1 MKTYSVVIDFQIDD
15 NTPNSVFSG
24 LDVAFADIIFDAG
37 GEVLNV
43 SDYIDITDDSNYGE
57 VE

>member
-43 SDYIDITDDSNYGE
+43 SDYVDITEDNNYGE
-57 VE
+57 AD